1 MSLNLHERPK
11 GTTHAKIVTKEGKK
25 AFTPIKQFDV
35 FQGVSGKIT
44 FLKETRKG
52 YTELGQMDFDGIW
65 PIKENKE

>member
-1 MSLNLHERPK
+1 MSLNLLERPK